1 MATVLVIEDET
12 PIRENLERFL
22 ALEGHDV
29 ESAENGA
36 QGMERIRARRPDLI
50 LCDVMMP
57 VMTGF
62 EVLLELRKDPLLTR
76 IPFVFITASAEKD
89 NISKG
94 LDLGAA
100 DYVTKPFNLTELA
113 ALVRRRLAEST

>member
-1 MATVLVIEDET
+1 MATVLVIEDEA

-22 ALEGHDV
+22 ALEGYAV

-36 QGMERIRARRPDLI
+36 RGMERIRTRRPDLI

-57 VMTGF
+57 VKTGF
-62 EVLLELRKDPLLTR
+62 EVLAELRGDPLLAR
-76 IPFVFITASAEKD
+76 IPFVFITASAEKED
-89 NISKG
+89 ISKG

-100 DYVTKPFNLTELA
+100 DYVTKPFKLTELA
-113 ALVRRRLAEST
+113 ALVRRRLKEDA

>member
-22 ALEGHDV
+22 ALEGYAV
-29 ESAENGA
+29 ESAENGVR
-36 QGMERIRARRPDLI
+36 GMERIRARRPDLI

-57 VMTGF
+57 GMTGF
-62 EVLLELRKDPLLTR
+62 DVLAELRKDPVLTA
-76 IPFVFITASAEKD
+76 IPFVFLTASAEKD

-100 DYVTKPFNLTELA
+100 DYVTKPFNLIELA
-113 ALVRRRLAEST
+113 ALVRRRLAELA

>member
-22 ALEGHDV
+22 ALEGHEV
-29 ESAENGA
+29 GSAENGA
-36 QGMERIRARRPDLI
+36 RGIESIRARQPDLI

-62 EVLLELRKDPLLTR
+62 EVLAELRKDPALAA
-76 IPFVFITASAEKD
+76 IPFVFLTASAEKD
-89 NISKG
+89 SISKG

-100 DYVTKPFNLTELA
+100 DYVTKPFNLVELA
-113 ALVRRRLAEST
+113 DLVRRRLMENA